1 VVFDVYACSDK
12 GCVRGNN
19 EDNLYIDGRV
29 RENIDCHHLELHEN
43 FQKQRLIFAV
53 CDGMGGEANG
63 EFASLAA
70 VKAIKYE
77 SESEIRQEAIDN
89 INAANHAV
97 KQEQARLRSRNT
109 GTTIAAFTIE
119 EGTGLAYNL
128 GDSRVYLY
136 RDNNLSQL
144 SKDHTIADY
153 LVELGVMTAE
163 QAQNHPNKNSLTQ
176 FLGMDFDGI
185 LEPYFASPVQL
196 RAGDTVL
203 ICSDGLYNM
212 ADNGALAAILA
223 RKDSVE
229 ETGKAMLNAAL
240 NAGGL
245 DNISLILIKVTD
257 KKEGKRFKGQKLFR

>member
-1 VVFDVYACSDK
+1 MVFDVYACSDK

-19 EDNLYIDGRV
+19 EDNVYVDGKI
-29 RENIDCHHLELHEN
+29 RENIDCHHLELHEKL
-43 FQKQRLIFAV
+43 QKPRLIFAV

-70 VKAIKYE
+70 VKAIKTE
-77 SESEIRQEAIDN
+77 SGRDIRQEAVDN

-97 KQEQARLRSRNT
+97 KQEQERLRSRNT

-119 EGTGLAYNL
+119 DGTGLAYNL

-136 RDNNLSQL
+136 REKQLSQL

-153 LVELGVMTAE
+153 LVELGVMTPE

-212 ADNGALAAILA
+212 ADDGALAQILA
-223 RKDSVE
+223 RKGNAE

-240 NAGGL
+240 KAGGL
-245 DNISLILIKVTD
+245 DNISLILIKAMD
-257 KKEGKRFKGQKLFR
+257 KKDRKGFRGKLLR